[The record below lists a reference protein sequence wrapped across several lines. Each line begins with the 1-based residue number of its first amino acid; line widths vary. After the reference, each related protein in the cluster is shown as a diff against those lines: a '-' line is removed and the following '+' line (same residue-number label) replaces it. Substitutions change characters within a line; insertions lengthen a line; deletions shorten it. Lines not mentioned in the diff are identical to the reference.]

1 MTDNKYSKGK
11 IYEIV
16 CNVTGEKYYG
26 STCEKTLARRLANHV
41 GCFKN
46 WKKTGKG
53 SCMTSFQILERGNYK
68 IYLVE
73 LYPCG
78 SIDELHQREGF
89 YQRNNVCVNK
99 NMAGRTSKQFYQD
112 NKIKIGEEVK
122 IYRENN
128 LIKIAE
134 QRQQYYEANKPQF
147 SENHKQYYEEHK
159 NQIIEKSRLYYATNK
174 DKINE
179 RRRKKA
185 LDKKEI
191 LLSKDII

>member
-89 YQRNNVCVNK
+89 YHRNNVCVNK
-99 NMAGRTSKQFYQD
+99 NMAGRTIKQYQFD
-112 NKIKIGEEVK
+112 NVEKIKAYETENNDKIGERK
-122 IYRENN
+122 
-128 LIKIAE
+128 
-134 QRQQYYEANKPQF
+134 
-147 SENHKQYYEEHK
+147 
-159 NQIIEKSRLYYATNK
+159 RLYYIENKVKIIEREKLYAVENK
-174 DKINE
+174 DKIRE
-179 RRRKKA
+179 RKRLYAIKNKDKISEYHKKYNA
-185 LDKKEI
+185 NKKEI